1 MQDQDQRIDVKENI
15 LATLDPKIL
24 NFLLKDKT
32 TRRNIIWAT
41 DDYAHLGDQ
50 YASDQQ
56 MTVKSI
62 TGKNGN
68 IIRPRV
74 EKSKDEQKRVLGS
87 FQVITDTPLFEALEK
102 NYKLSPLNS
111 YQKELIENIFGRTIE

>member
-56 MTVKSI
+56 ITVKSI

-74 EKSKDEQKRVLGS
+74 EKSKDEQSSRRGYGKRRS
-87 FQVITDTPLFEALEK
+87 CEDSQNHNPLTSHL
-102 NYKLSPLNS
+102 
-111 YQKELIENIFGRTIE
+111 